1 MESIQSSS
9 ATCKLG
15 LNVKHIPT
23 ILKSWIA
30 SKQTMCCLSTALTHA
45 RFPSSNNTF
54 SKSFSKLTSH
64 GCCFTKTYCVHN
76 MTRQSQRIFL
86 SRFFQSKKKKPHKIT
101 TNIILQSPTKKS
113 RPKAQ
118 SQSVSRSLSLP
129 TRRPIYTH
137 KVLIK
142 RHRIMLTHNIIPF
155 PSSNNLSSTP
165 YSLCLSHSIHQQ
177 CAYHPHTHIPKV
189 ESSLSLSMRTKKR
202 KIRSNRYIGGLR
214 LQPGS
219 LSVFWVFSF
228 LLLQLG
234 SLVIQIFRGAR
245 A

>member
-1 MESIQSSS
+1 MESMQSSS

-15 LNVKHIPT
+15 LNVKHIPI
-23 ILKSWIA
+23 ILKTWIA

-86 SRFFQSKKKKPHKIT
+86 SRFFQSKKKKPHEIT
-101 TNIILQSPTKKS
+101 TNIILQFPTKKS

-118 SQSVSRSLSLP
+118 SQSVSISLSLP

-137 KVLIK
+137 TKFSSNATASC
-142 RHRIMLTHNIIPF
+142 HTHNMPF

-165 YSLCLSHSIHQQ
+165 YSLCPSHSIHQQ
-177 CAYHPHTHIPKV
+177 CAYHPHTHTSPKWRAL
-189 ESSLSLSMRTKKR
+189 SLSL
-202 KIRSNRYIGGLR
+202 
-214 LQPGS
+214 
-219 LSVFWVFSF
+219 
-228 LLLQLG
+228 
-234 SLVIQIFRGAR
+234 
-245 A
+245 

>member
-15 LNVKHIPT
+15 LNVKHIPI
-23 ILKSWIA
+23 ILKTWIA

-64 GCCFTKTYCVHN
+64 GCSFTKTYYVHN
-76 MTRQSQRIFL
+76 MTRQSQRISL
-86 SRFFQSKKKKPHKIT
+86 SHFFQRQKEEKKKPHKIT

-129 TRRPIYTH
+129 TRRPIYKH

-165 YSLCLSHSIHQQ
+165 YSLCPSHSIHQQ
-177 CAYHPHTHIPKV
+177 CAYHPHTHLQSG
-189 ESSLSLSMRTKKR
+189 ELSLYQMKK
-202 KIRSNRYIGGLR
+202 KGKFAQIGIIGGVR

-219 LSVFWVFSF
+219 LSVFLGVFF
-228 LLLQLG
+228 LQLG
-234 SLVIQIFRGAR
+234 SLVIHIFRGAR